1 MSHCNELRLF
11 ELIASKAGANLTN
24 DSFREAAASMPQF
37 KLPLQPFASLGP
49 SKFDA
54 GDSFRLSAFVDNG
67 TDAGDIVPLSDIMDG
82 TP

>member
-1 MSHCNELRLF
+1 
-11 ELIASKAGANLTN
+11 
-24 DSFREAAASMPQF
+24 MPQF

-54 GDSFRLSAFVDNG
+54 GDSFRLSAFADNG
-67 TDAGDIVPLSDIMDG
+67 TDAGDIVPLTDIMDG

>member
-1 MSHCNELRLF
+1 MTYCNDLRMF
-11 ELIASKAGANLTN
+11 EIIASKAGANLTN

-49 SKFDA
+49 NKVDA
-54 GDSFRLSAFVDNG
+54 GDSFRLSAFADNG
-67 TDAGDIVPLSDIMDG
+67 TDAGDIVPLTDIMDG